1 MRGLEVPRTGRELQV
16 GMGDVHCGGEE
27 TDKSRDTA
35 WSHPSWLSVLPNL
48 PSAEINVLSR
58 D

>member
-1 MRGLEVPRTGRELQV
+1 MPRTGRELQV
-16 GMGDVHCGGEE
+16 GMGGVHCGGEE

-35 WSHPSWLSVLPNL
+35 RSHPSWLSLLPDL